1 MNTGNGKIKLV
12 YFGPEMQELNREVR
26 NHPKLA
32 QQLAERS
39 QLDFEDRVAG
49 IAAYCGVALD
59 GAYDEEDLENI
70 AKLCLAELR
79 KKSTIII
86 TH

>member
-1 MNTGNGKIKLV
+1 MNTESGKIKLM
-12 YFGPEMQELNREVR
+12 YFGPEMLELNKEVR
-26 NHPKLA
+26 NHPKLTQRLVKMNA
-32 QQLAERS
+32 
-39 QLDFEDRVAG
+39 LDFETKIASV
-49 IAAYCGVALD
+49 AAYCGVALD